1 MGCVWLGVVE
11 LCGRNRK
18 EDSES
23 KNCSSL
29 FTQSGF
35 RFCKASCRFRVQD
48 EWSVYS
54 LLGYERIALQVF
66 SAHRSSYRNRGK
78 KVELTRPTGSE
89 NSVLSSSD
97 IQLDLTKIEDPSILP
112 IQEEVPVTVDTFT
125 KILIKN
131 LPEVI
136 TESHVYQ
143 EKSKISIF
151 SCNKFLSPLER
162 SRTLLSLRILILRR
176 AVTTATFTLRN

>member
-1 MGCVWLGVVE
+1 M
-11 LCGRNRK
+11 
-18 EDSES
+18 
-23 KNCSSL
+23 
-29 FTQSGF
+29 
-35 RFCKASCRFRVQD
+35 
-48 EWSVYS
+48 
-54 LLGYERIALQVF
+54 
-66 SAHRSSYRNRGK
+66 
-78 KVELTRPTGSE
+78 TRPTGSE

-143 EKSKISIF
+143 EKKIENIDF
-151 SCNKFLSPLER
+151 
-162 SRTLLSLRILILRR
+162 
-176 AVTTATFTLRN
+176 